1 MAKNKIHALEFKCS
15 AGLKF
20 IEHCK
25 SCAKQD
31 KCADRGRTKA
41 IINGKKILVYD
52 LEDSD
57 CFDRVLKYFDP
68 GTN

>member
-25 SCAKQD
+25 ACAKQG

-41 IINGKKILVYD
+41 IINGKKILVY
-52 LEDSD
+52 
-57 CFDRVLKYFDP
+57 
-68 GTN
+68 N